1 MAWCFCICYRISK
14 LHFSPSM
21 DTDTRHCHQAKKN
34 PLSANL
40 QKPNRSGGGVRSSTS
55 NFCFNVLIL
64 RKKCLL
70 QEKVAPPPNATCLHK
85 TLIHMF

>member
-40 QKPNRSGGGVRSSTS
+40 QKPNRSGGVRSSTS